1 MPNNFE
7 EKLKILKAE
16 HICDTAQ
23 KKHYIICAKPLTATE
38 KKALL
43 KAAHIPK
50 GEEILFQVGPK
61 VATINTLPLVLMQK
75 GLIPFKLF
83 QEKEWLSLHILQDIT
98 IEHLADI
105 LPIVI
110 PLIRQDG
117 YYKGFSVWSHEK
129 RVAYLDFGMADI
141 VKENHKRDLP
151 ITPDDV
157 TDIKILLENSNDV
170 NSFINNI

>member
-23 KKHYIICAKPLTATE
+23 KKHYIICAKPLTASE

-61 VATINTLPLVLMQK
+61 VATINTLPLVLIQK
-75 GLIPFKLF
+75 GLIPFKLS
-83 QEKEWLSLHILQDIT
+83 QENEWLSLHIQQDVT

-110 PLIRQDG
+110 PLIKQDG
-117 YYKGFSVWSHEK
+117 YYKGFSIWSLEK
-129 RVAYLDFGMADI
+129 RIAYLDLGIAAIID
-141 VKENHKRDLP
+141 KNPKRDLP
-151 ITPDDV
+151 ITPDDIM
-157 TDIKILLENSNDV
+157 DIRILLETNDID
-170 NSFINNI
+170 SFLNNI